1 MQRPTQGRDH
11 PHAYLLGHVRTRQ
24 PNRPRRLRDYDR
36 PKDMYTSYANAYF
49 DQIRR
54 LTLIVGCV
62 LGKGTESKTSS
73 KLGWQR
79 CEDILW
85 R

>member
-1 MQRPTQGRDH
+1 
-11 PHAYLLGHVRTRQ
+11 
-24 PNRPRRLRDYDR
+24 
-36 PKDMYTSYANAYF
+36 MYTSYAYAYF